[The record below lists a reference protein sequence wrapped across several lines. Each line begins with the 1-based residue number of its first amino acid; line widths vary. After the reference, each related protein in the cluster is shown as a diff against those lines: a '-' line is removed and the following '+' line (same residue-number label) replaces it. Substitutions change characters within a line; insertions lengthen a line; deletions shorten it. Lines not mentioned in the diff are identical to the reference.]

1 MGDASAAFKRAFRL
15 EAVEGATTFAD
26 LILRG
31 ARNRTGPGID
41 CEDPHRFIAETQLR
55 QCSQPGHGFYDGHCL
70 LRYWRERPADF
81 CRTDGKFL
89 DAGNFRMTVRNSCS
103 ATLNAVAGINSQSTG
118 MCYCDSTASARAC
131 AICTRCRSSYVSNN
145 CEHNRDSN
153 ARSMSAHVCYQSR
166 AGTNTPGET
175 VSRHIAEERM
185 VRRGGPFFCVSAS
198 CAQVSARI
206 NFCRPLT
213 LRALLQVKAYLLVVL
228 QRFEAFCL
236 NLGKYATGPRHGFG
250 LVGFDETILVA
261 QCSQR

>member
-1 MGDASAAFKRAFRL
+1 MDPTAAVLSGSGPADALVRALAHGSLIVATYGAEDVLGDASAAFKRAFRL

-153 ARSMSAHVCYQSR
+153 ARSMAWSACSTSPALSTSSR
-166 AGTNTPGET
+166 TGA
-175 VSRHIAEERM
+175 
-185 VRRGGPFFCVSAS
+185 RRRNRSAS
-198 CAQVSARI
+198 SSDQSQEV
-206 NFCRPLT
+206 
-213 LRALLQVKAYLLVVL
+213 AY
-228 QRFEAFCL
+228 A
-236 NLGKYATGPRHGFG
+236 
-250 LVGFDETILVA
+250 
-261 QCSQR
+261 